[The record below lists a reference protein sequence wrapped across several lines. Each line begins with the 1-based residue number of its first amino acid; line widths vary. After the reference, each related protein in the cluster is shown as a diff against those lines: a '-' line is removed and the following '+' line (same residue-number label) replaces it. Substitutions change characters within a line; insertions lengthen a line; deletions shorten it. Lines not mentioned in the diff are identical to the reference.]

1 MKTNKITQAIGALAL
16 VGIAMPAVA
25 TDQPGWYLGAGGG
38 PARATIAKDEIIA
51 DLANSGFETSVFRF
65 DDREFGY
72 KIFAGYKFNQHFA
85 LEGGYFNLGEFNY
98 TATTVPAGTKTGEL
112 DFRGWNLDLIG
123 MYPLTERSSLFARI
137 GAHNSKST
145 VDFVG
150 TGAVNVFTPHY
161 QKTSTHYKV
170 GAGYQYQVNDSV
182 ALRFE
187 VERYRMDD
195 AVGNRGDI
203 DLYSVNVLFRFGATS
218 HAPAK
223 QVPVVEEPAT
233 AAPAPAPVV
242 VDQVRYCSELDIEFE
257 IAKNDIQRV
266 NREHM
271 LVLAT
276 FLDKYPE
283 TRAVIEG
290 HTDNVGNDADNLRLS
305 QERAQ
310 SVVNYLTSEHDIDG
324 DRLTAVGYG
333 ETRPVADNDT
343 DAGKQAN
350 RRINAIIGCATDIEG
365 LEPIPARITLAMEL
379 EFPTNGSTIDPK
391 YHDQLGDVAEYLEAH
406 PDLTVTLEG
415 HTDNASP
422 EMAQKISRE
431 RAQSVA
437 DYLVKHFTV
446 DRSRLNVEGFGA
458 TRRNTYNVTASD
470 RQDNRRV
477 NIILGYPNK

>member
-1 MKTNKITQAIGALAL
+1 MKTNKITQAIGTLAL
-16 VGIAMPAVA
+16 VGMALPALA
-25 TDQPGWYLGAGGG
+25 ADQSGWYLGAGGG

-51 DLANSGFETSVFRF
+51 DLADSGYQTSVFRF
-65 DDREFGY
+65 DDRDFGY
-72 KIFAGYKFNQHFA
+72 KLFAGYKFNQHIA
-85 LEGGYFNLGEFNY
+85 LEGGYFNLGKFNY
-98 TATTVPAGTKTGEL
+98 TATTVPTGTKMGEL

-123 MYPLTERSSLFARI
+123 SLPLTERSSLFARI

-145 VDFVG
+145 VDFSG
-150 TGAVNVFTPHY
+150 TGAVNVLTPHFE
-161 QKTSTHYKV
+161 KRSTHYKV
-170 GAGYQYQVNDSV
+170 GAGYQYQVNDAV
-182 ALRFE
+182 ALRLE

-203 DLYSVNVLFRFGATS
+203 DLYSVSVLYRFGGTS
-218 HAPAK
+218 HAPAR
-223 QVPVVEEPAT
+223 QVPVAAEPAPT
-233 AAPAPAPVV
+233 APAPAI
-242 VDQVRYCSELDIEFE
+242 VDTVRYCSELDIQFE

-266 NREHM
+266 NHEHM

-290 HTDNVGNDADNLRLS
+290 HTDSVGNDADNLRLS
-305 QERAQ
+305 QQRAQ
-310 SVVNYLTSEHDIDG
+310 SVVDYLRSEHDIDG

-333 ETRPVADNDT
+333 ETRPIADNDT
-343 DAGKQAN
+343 DTGKQAN
-350 RRINAIIGCATDIEG
+350 RRINAVIGCATDIDG

-379 EFPTNGSTIDPK
+379 EFPSNGAAIDPK
-391 YHDQLGDVAEYLEAH
+391 YHDQLGDVAQYLAEH

-422 EMAQKISRE
+422 DMAQKVSRE

-437 DYLVKHFTV
+437 DYLVKHFAV

-458 TRRNTYNVTASD
+458 TRRDTYNVTASG

-477 NIILGYPNK
+477 NIILGYPKQ